1 MTMNENLQNINMFN
15 KLMNNMKTEAGKQA
29 LLEGFNYVM
38 PEQLGFWLKDQD
50 GNYYQ
55 LAVSYP
61 EKNLFMT
68 CLINSATN
76 EILEFSSGDDSVD
89 TIDDVC
95 QDLIKQACL
104 DFDLELVKTNK
115 PKFN

>member
-1 MTMNENLQNINMFN
+1 MTTKDNLQNSNMFN
-15 KLMNNMKTEAGKQA
+15 KLMNNMQTEAGKQA
-29 LLEGFNYVM
+29 LLEGFDYVM
-38 PEQLGFWLKDQD
+38 PEQLGFWLKDPN

-55 LAVSYP
+55 VAVSYP

-68 CLINSATN
+68 CLITSATN

-95 QDLIKQACL
+95 QELIKQAFL
-104 DFDLELVKTNK
+104 DFGLELVKTDK